1 MSGRLEPDSCHPYT
15 RGVLAETIESLGLP
29 VDAVVEPAPGGAS
42 GSAWRVRAGRETFAL
57 RFDLSGRLTDGRLAA
72 MAAARDAGIPAP
84 RLLRRGATP
93 AGEAVL
99 LSWLPGVPMLE
110 ALDADPDG
118 VRGWGQLAGALQRRL
133 HAITAPSSVISVCD
147 DADHP
152 FDAGRT
158 VPELPNGGR
167 LLHLDWHP
175 LNLLVDPAAR
185 AITGVVD
192 WDNARRGHPSL
203 DVARTR
209 ALLTVEPTLASL
221 PAAVRERAH
230 ELLVGWADGYGAI
243 DVPRASHLW
252 AARVMLADL
261 APRHAAQPALLA
273 PLRRHLAALEG

>member
-1 MSGRLEPDSCHPYT
+1 MSRRLEPDCRHPYT
-15 RGVLAETIESLGLP
+15 RGVLADTIEALGLP
-29 VDAVVEPAPGGAS
+29 ADAVVEPAPGGAS
-42 GSAWRVRAGRETFAL
+42 GAAWRVRAGRETFAL
-57 RFDLSGRLTDGRLAA
+57 RHDGSGRHTDGRLAA

-84 RLLRRGATP
+84 RLLRRAATP

-99 LSWLPGVPMLE
+99 LSWLPGVTMLE
-110 ALDADPDG
+110 ALGASPDG
-118 VRGWGQLAGALQRRL
+118 VRGWGRLAGALQRRL
-133 HAITAPSSVISVCD
+133 HAITAPASVISVRD

-152 FDAGRT
+152 FDVGRT
-158 VPELPNGGR
+158 VPELPDGRR

-203 DVARTR
+203 DVGRTR
-209 ALLTVEPTLASL
+209 ALLTLEPSLASL
-221 PAAVRERAH
+221 PVAARERAH
-230 ELLVGWADGYGAI
+230 EFLAGWTDGYGAT

-261 APRHAAQPALLA
+261 APRHAAQPALLD
-273 PLRRHLAALEG
+273 PLRSHLASLEG